1 MAMSGAERQAQY
13 KATAKGKLVNAKLQA
28 QRRAKLATQDTN
40 PLTGKKYVIST
51 KSQTRDLQRL
61 VEVRAGTEDAMRQR
75 DIRLKNAKQ
84 RLETTG
90 TTKPVKPNPLRGG
103 HGTRAT
109 SEGGHFPR
117 PQSKEGPT
125 KEGNYIRQSKGSN
138 RSQGGRMPR
147 DWWSGELK
155 KGKVPHPARPSEMIS
170 KPPNVKIMS
179 TNPGGAGAKASTLG
193 GRSWMWNIG
202 NKVK

>member
-13 KATAKGKLVNAKLQA
+13 KATAKGRLINAKLQA
-28 QRRAKLATQDTN
+28 QRRARLETQDTN
-40 PLTGKKYVIST
+40 PLTGKKYTIST
-51 KSQTRDLQRL
+51 KSQARDLQRL
-61 VEVRAGTEDAMRQR
+61 VEVRAGTEDAMRKR
-75 DIRLKNAKQ
+75 NIRLKNAGQ

-90 TTKPVKPNPLRGG
+90 TTKPVKPNLLRGG

-117 PQSKEGPT
+117 PQSKEGAT
-125 KEGNYIRQSKGSN
+125 KEGNYVRQSRESN

-147 DWWSGELK
+147 DWWNSEAK
-155 KGKVPHPARPSEMIS
+155 KGRVPHPARPSEMIA
-170 KPPNVKIMS
+170 KPANAKIMS
-179 TNPGGAGAKASTLG
+179 TNPAGAGAKSSTLS

-202 NKVK
+202 TKLK